1 MLGVL
6 WRVASL
12 ALLATAQTEER
23 GVAVHSPQPFKPPNL
38 QSGRAIDSSSPTTN
52 LPAIRDAGRLRGL
65 RQHACQER
73 THRHDLF
80 DIDAVRDRIRVELNR
95 VAAL

>member
-1 MLGVL
+1 MLGFL

-12 ALLATAQTEER
+12 ALLATAQTEGR
-23 GVAVHSPQPFKPPNL
+23 IVTVYSRQPFKPPNL
-38 QSGRAIDSSSPTTN
+38 QSGRAIDSAYPTAN
-52 LPAIRDAGRLRGL
+52 LPANRDAGPPRGL

-73 THRHDLF
+73 AHRHDLF
-80 DIDAVRDRIRVELNR
+80 DIDAVRDRIRVKLNR

>member
-12 ALLATAQTEER
+12 ALLATAQTEGR
-23 GVAVHSPQPFKPPNL
+23 VVAVHSPQPFKQP
-38 QSGRAIDSSSPTTN
+38 N
-52 LPAIRDAGRLRGL
+52 LPANRDAGPPRGL

-73 THRHDLF
+73 AHRHDLF
-80 DIDAVRDRIRVELNR
+80 DIDAVRDRIRVKLNR